1 MLLYTEIQKIIKSKK
16 FFIAL
21 IITIGLNLFYCWF
34 VYNEKNKS
42 IESTKQYVA
51 YTEKQIKELQQ
62 KLKKEKDD
70 MKKRLYVEQINEL
83 NRIVQK
89 EKLKM
94 QYASNPKKEIEE
106 RARYYKM
113 RYEISQ
119 KAGDYKELEINKVN
133 YQILNENIKRKKY
146 YSVGGQFDGWTYLLS
161 QSYGIAFFIIIV
173 LALLIGSGIV
183 SDEYKEG
190 TAKILKTMPVKR
202 SNIILSKF
210 IATVL
215 TVSALVIGIQIV
227 FFIVLNLITDS
238 FKYYDVY
245 CNWISKYKVIG
256 FKIYPVSDGVKLLNL
271 LECSLLQLLTEII
284 LILAISGAIMFFST
298 IFENGAFASISFF
311 AIIIVISIFRQKILI
326 LKTPILKLLSLIF
339 PWELSMVY
347 TNSLPGEI
355 EWIYASFYI
364 VIGLNLLMTVI
375 FVIAS
380 MKIFEHREKVL

>member
-1 MLLYTEIQKIIKSKK
+1 MLLYAEIQKILKSKK

-21 IITIGLNLFYCWF
+21 IITIGFNLFYCWF
-34 VYNEKNKS
+34 VYNYENKS
-42 IESTKQYVA
+42 VESTKQYIA
-51 YTEKQIKELQQ
+51 DTERQIKELQQ

-70 MKKRLYVEQINEL
+70 MKKRLYQEQINEL

-245 CNWISKYKVIG
+245 CNWISRYKVIG
-256 FKIYPVSDGVKLLNL
+256 FKVYPVLDNVKLLTL
-271 LECSLLQLLTEII
+271 LESSILQFMTEIVI
-284 LILAISGAIMFFST
+284 ILAISGIIVFFSS
-298 IFENGAFASISFF
+298 IFENGVFTSISFI
-311 AIIIVISIFRQKILI
+311 AIIVIISILRQKMLMI
-326 LKTPILKLLSLIF
+326 KTPVLKLLSLIF
-339 PWELSMVY
+339 PWELSVVY
-347 TNSLPGEI
+347 TNYLPNELD
-355 EWIYASFYI
+355 WIYASTYV
-364 VIGLNLLMTVI
+364 VIGLNLLLTII
-375 FVIAS
+375 FVLGSIE
-380 MKIFEHREKVL
+380 IFKHKEKV